1 MIMKKSI
8 SLLSTY
14 VLLFLLYS
22 CGEIGGKNVED
33 LESSDYTTES
43 ALGLYEIS
51 VPKYMKEASDLNME
65 ASLQFNNIYKET
77 YLAIIDEDK
86 SDFMEAYEELGAFDN
101 SLSTIGNYRKI
112 QLDYFMARLDVI
124 NQDVPRQLTIDG
136 MDAEQVEFTG
146 RVADVDSDIFYM
158 MTFVEGR
165 NDVYMIMT
173 WTLANSK
180 ETYRETFYH
189 MVDSFREL

>member
-1 MIMKKSI
+1 MKRSI
-8 SLLSTY
+8 SLLSTF

-22 CGEIGGKNVED
+22 CGGIGGKKAED
-33 LESSDYTTES
+33 LKSSDFTTES
-43 ALGLYEIS
+43 ALELYEIS
-51 VPKYMKEASDLNME
+51 VPKYMEEASDLNME
-65 ASLQFNNIYKET
+65 ASMQFRNIDKES

-86 SDFMEAYEELGAFDN
+86 SDFVEAYKELGAYDS

-112 QLDYFMARLDVI
+112 QLDYFMERLEVI
-124 NQDVPRQLTIDG
+124 SQSAPKQLNIDG

-146 RVADVDSDIFYM
+146 RVAVVDSDIFYM

-173 WTLANSK
+173 WTLGNTE
-180 ETYRETFYH
+180 ETYIETFYH

>member
-1 MIMKKSI
+1 MKKSI

-22 CGEIGGKNVED
+22 CGGIGGKKVED
-33 LESSDYTTES
+33 LKSSDYTTES

-51 VPKYMKEASDLNME
+51 VPKYMKVATDLNME
-65 ASLQFNNIYKET
+65 ASMQFNNIYKET
-77 YLAIIDEDK
+77 YLAIINEDK
-86 SDFMEAYEELGAFDN
+86 SDFVEAYDELGAYDN
-101 SLSTIGNYRKI
+101 SLSTIGNYRKV
-112 QLDYFMARLDVI
+112 QLDYLMTGLDVI
-124 NQDVPRQLTIDG
+124 SQDAPRQLTIDG

-158 MTFVEGR
+158 ITFVEGR
-165 NDVYMIMT
+165 NDIYMIMA
-173 WTLANSK
+173 WTLGNSEEK
-180 ETYRETFYH
+180 YRETFYH

>member
-1 MIMKKSI
+1 MKKSI
-8 SLLSTY
+8 SLLSTL

-22 CGEIGGKNVED
+22 CGGIGGKKVED
-33 LESSDYTTES
+33 LKSSDYTTES
-43 ALGLYEIS
+43 ALGLYEITI
-51 VPKYMKEASDLNME
+51 PKYMKVATDLNME
-65 ASLQFNNIYKET
+65 ASMQFHNIYKET

-86 SDFMEAYEELGAFDN
+86 SDFVVAYQELGAYDY

-112 QLDYFMARLDVI
+112 QLDYFMERLKVI
-124 NQDVPRQLTIDG
+124 ERSAPKLLTIDG
-136 MDAEQVEFTG
+136 RSAEQVEFTG

-173 WTLANSK
+173 WTLGNSE

-189 MVDSFREL
+189 MTDSFREL

>member
-1 MIMKKSI
+1 M
-8 SLLSTY
+8 
-14 VLLFLLYS
+14 YS
-22 CGEIGGKNVED
+22 CGGIGGKKADD
-33 LESSDYTTES
+33 LKSSDFTTES

-65 ASLQFNNIYKET
+65 ASMQFHNIFKET

-86 SDFMEAYEELGAFDN
+86 SDFVEAYEELGAFDS

-112 QLDYFMARLDVI
+112 QLDFFMDRLDVI
-124 NQDVPRQLTIDG
+124 SQDAPNKFTIDG

-173 WTLANSK
+173 WTLGNS
-180 ETYRETFYH
+180 EQTYKETFYL